1 MAKKRSDGSSDRVK
15 SVAERAFA
23 NGTVLGLVRD
33 FLRRRRSSS
42 GGFEYIPEYHSYID
56 PAVVTAALPEKFH
69 GSQEAAR
76 RYAEGYRW
84 GQENVVKPREEAAP
98 VVGAGMAAAFAAP
111 SLISLGAQAAMNPFA
126 RAAFDL
132 FGDIDGA
139 RNFFSDNGVQ
149 KTVRKAGEGDV
160 WGAVKS
166 GIGDVMDLTGIGGT
180 VRKVSNPIRTA
191 RNLAG
196 TDVGKRMAEVVMRQ
210 SSSPFRSLREVIGG
224 RRTWRGT
231 GLLNNLE
238 FILTGDRSKMHV
250 GDYNG
255 LIGFSSFDGEM
266 ERNGTDLIGAYL
278 YGNTLDPRLG
288 TRVYNPD
295 YGVHAGYVAE
305 RYPGRRIPVY
315 EVGETGTGNAGQ
327 IWLDDMQVK
336 ALMNGSSVGS
346 HDMIPTKSN
355 QTAINAAGHRL
366 VPTTVNGKPG
376 FYQQDIWKFNPDD
389 YMKKWDIDHPS
400 LMHDANSP
408 VQKFLL
414 KTADDVQSYFRRLGV
429 NYIDAAGTPVI
440 TRSTPVEF
448 TNPNVF
454 FDYQNGGEI
463 HIKPENRGKFT
474 ALKERTGHSASWFKE
489 NGTPAQ
495 KKMAVFALN
504 ARKWNHKDDGG
515 DIDRGRLD
523 SIVNAVNERSDADFV
538 KRLLDTKRGFIRNYD
553 GSVSSH
559 ELGYVTAGDD
569 AIVFPEIQNIDSN
582 LVRLPYPQS
591 LESAIERG
599 DTLQMSVPD
608 AELYTANYKEA
619 YPGFE
624 QYSQYGQ
631 GFLYPSPSTESGP
644 SVVVDTVDVPVEET
658 VPEYDYDEIKRRQY
672 YIESKFNDTAK
683 SPAGARGAYQI
694 MPITLKDYTM
704 RTGETG
710 DLDDYAFNEKVRDF
724 YMDRYLNSEWATK
737 ENQSEYNRIAKA
749 LAAYNWG
756 VGNLTKYLN
765 KKKEAGVDI
774 YGGTEWISGLPAE
787 TRNYIKWILDNE
799 DIGNKTTNEKYEK
812 AKKKRFSYGG
822 ALRRA
827 LDSGESELIRAAIE
841 KMRAGR

>member
-1 MAKKRSDGSSDRVK
+1 MKKIFVMYMD
-15 SVAERAFA
+15 
-23 NGTVLGLVRD
+23 
-33 FLRRRRSSS
+33 
-42 GGFEYIPEYHSYID
+42 
-56 PAVVTAALPEKFH
+56 
-69 GSQEAAR
+69 
-76 RYAEGYRW
+76 
-84 GQENVVKPREEAAP
+84 
-98 VVGAGMAAAFAAP
+98 
-111 SLISLGAQAAMNPFA
+111 
-126 RAAFDL
+126 
-132 FGDIDGA
+132 GDI
-139 RNFFSDNGVQ
+139 
-149 KTVRKAGEGDV
+149 
-160 WGAVKS
+160 
-166 GIGDVMDLTGIGGT
+166 
-180 VRKVSNPIRTA
+180 
-191 RNLAG
+191 
-196 TDVGKRMAEVVMRQ
+196 
-210 SSSPFRSLREVIGG
+210 
-224 RRTWRGT
+224 
-231 GLLNNLE
+231 
-238 FILTGDRSKMHV
+238 
-250 GDYNG
+250 G
-255 LIGFSSFDGEM
+255 LIG
-266 ERNGTDLIGAYL
+266 L
-278 YGNTLDPRLG
+278 YSG
-288 TRVYNPD
+288 
-295 YGVHAGYVAE
+295 
-305 RYPGRRIPVY
+305 
-315 EVGETGTGNAGQ
+315 
-327 IWLDDMQVK
+327 
-336 ALMNGSSVGS
+336 
-346 HDMIPTKSN
+346 
-355 QTAINAAGHRL
+355 
-366 VPTTVNGKPG
+366 
-376 FYQQDIWKFNPDD
+376 
-389 YMKKWDIDHPS
+389 
-400 LMHDANSP
+400 
-408 VQKFLL
+408 
-414 KTADDVQSYFRRLGV
+414 
-429 NYIDAAGTPVI
+429 
-440 TRSTPVEF
+440 
-448 TNPNVF
+448 
-454 FDYQNGGEI
+454 GGEI

-474 ALKERTGHSASWFKE
+474 ALKERTGHSASWFNE

-504 ARKWNHKDDGG
+504 SRKWNRKDDGG

-523 SIVNAVNERSDADFV
+523 SLVNAVNERSDADFV

-559 ELGYVTAGDD
+559 ELGYVTAGDN
-569 AIVFPEIQNIDSN
+569 AIVFPEIQNIDSS
-582 LVRLPYPQS
+582 LVRLAYPQS

-644 SVVVDTVDVPVEET
+644 SVVVDTVDVPVEEA

-724 YMDRYLNSEWATK
+724 YMNRYLNSEWATK

>member
-1 MAKKRSDGSSDRVK
+1 MPKRRKIEDLRDAVLRAAYAENPSGLTASGWYVDDSGKVSVGDESLPANRQLAK
-15 SVAERAFA
+15 
-23 NGTVLGLVRD
+23 VLAGIGMMPLTD
-33 FLRRRRSSS
+33 LAT
-42 GGFEYIPEYHSYID
+42 G
-56 PAVVTAALPEKFH
+56 AAL
-69 GSQEAAR
+69 
-76 RYAEGYRW
+76 
-84 GQENVVKPREEAAP
+84 
-98 VVGAGMAAAFAAP
+98 
-111 SLISLGAQAAMNPFA
+111 
-126 RAAFDL
+126 
-132 FGDIDGA
+132 
-139 RNFFSDNGVQ
+139 
-149 KTVRKAGEGDV
+149 
-160 WGAVKS
+160 
-166 GIGDVMDLTGIGGT
+166 
-180 VRKVSNPIRTA
+180 
-191 RNLAG
+191 
-196 TDVGKRMAEVVMRQ
+196 
-210 SSSPFRSLREVIGG
+210 
-224 RRTWRGT
+224 
-231 GLLNNLE
+231 
-238 FILTGDRSKMHV
+238 
-250 GDYNG
+250 
-255 LIGFSSFDGEM
+255 
-266 ERNGTDLIGAYL
+266 
-278 YGNTLDPRLG
+278 
-288 TRVYNPD
+288 
-295 YGVHAGYVAE
+295 
-305 RYPGRRIPVY
+305 
-315 EVGETGTGNAGQ
+315 
-327 IWLDDMQVK
+327 
-336 ALMNGSSVGS
+336 
-346 HDMIPTKSN
+346 
-355 QTAINAAGHRL
+355 
-366 VPTTVNGKPG
+366 
-376 FYQQDIWKFNPDD
+376 
-389 YMKKWDIDHPS
+389 
-400 LMHDANSP
+400 
-408 VQKFLL
+408 
-414 KTADDVQSYFRRLGV
+414 
-429 NYIDAAGTPVI
+429 DAAGTALMSVPKVRNAVLSYNVARELGRGARKYSKVASGKIDDAVLAGGGVYAEQPYFRTLSVSSSDASPTRVGGYSGYTPTDQSKARSFVDDVAEALDWEARRGPLSEAKSDYIDFSGKYYIDGGREADVYPFPGNGDKVLKVVHHRAVPGDKIYPAPYMATPEEAVAWGEEFVRDKNLRPYNLAQNVEGVTEYVEGRGYLPVI
-440 TRSTPVEF
+440 SQKRVIPADKAVHKSEVEILDDMKSLGERIGNPDGVKEIVSIGTRYERPAGMKQVNNIIYENDFQKIMTDPYDGKMYLETKDLRKDNIGYLWDGSLVGIDLF
-448 TNPNVF
+448 GA
-454 FDYQNGGEI
+454 GGPI
-463 HIKPENRGKFT
+463 RIKPENRGKFT

-559 ELGYVTAGDD
+559 ELGYVTSGDD

-608 AELYTANYKEA
+608 AEMYTANYKEA

-631 GFLYPSPSTESGP
+631 GFLYPSPSTESGS
-644 SVVVDTVDVPVEET
+644 SVVVDTVDVPVEGA

-672 YIESKFNDTAK
+672 YIESKFNNKAK

-724 YMDRYLNSEWATK
+724 YMNRYLNSEWATK

-765 KKKEAGVDI
+765 KKKEDGVDI

-787 TRNYIKWILDNE
+787 TKNYIKWILDKE
-799 DIGNKTTNEKYEK
+799 DIGSKTTNEKYEK

-827 LDSGESELIRAAIE
+827 LDAGESELIRAAIE